1 MANVSTSNANIDV
14 MMMNWLEHGIR
25 KHVEEKKEMLLKQ
38 IADEVKEVYEQETAK
53 LGVQLARMVKIH
65 TFEDHIVLTIY
76 KKGFRSPPAGK
87 GMTWKQTYR
96 KSWTRWLGPVNST
109 LPETR

>member
-76 KKGFRSPPAGK
+76 KKDLEAPLRGK
-87 GMTWKQTYR
+87 
-96 KSWTRWLGPVNST
+96 
-109 LPETR
+109 E